1 MISYIKS
8 LIFVLFFFIVLA
20 VLNPTLASAAEP
32 EITISNGYDIKYL
45 TDHSYYTN
53 LELPGGTIIR
63 IENASEVHSLYLE
76 WDLGSNPNNKS
87 YVNSRWYNGKPGVK
101 PWTLRLDNI
110 SYVYGT
116 NGFLHEYIELPSR
129 SDVLEIIIPE
139 GGASIAG
146 LSPLTGETLPDWVQV
161 WEPPHDKADLLVL
174 SSHSDDEILFFG
186 GTIPYYTSE
195 IGLKTQVVYFTYHTE
210 KCRTHELLNSLY
222 YCGVRN
228 YPIIGNHED
237 IYSSSL
243 AHAKGLFNYN
253 NALGFIVELYRRFQP
268 NVLVTHDL
276 NGEYGHGV
284 HCLVADLATKAL
296 ELSNDPT
303 AYPDSFR
310 RYGLWDV
317 KKAYLHLYAENPID
331 MEWEMDLASYGG
343 MNIWDVIRNAMN
355 QYDSQLKYYGESL
368 TRNPNK
374 VYDCTR
380 FGLYRS
386 TVGFDTGLCDFFENI
401 PQGCYKFSLPLP
413 VIKPA
418 AYAEAPCSKTIT
430 MSNYITKTQLQN
442 PKGETQ

>member
-8 LIFVLFFFIVLA
+8 FIFILLFFTVLS
-20 VLNPTLASAAEP
+20 VQNPISASASEP
-32 EITISNGYDIKYL
+32 EITISNGYDSKYL

-53 LELPGGTIIR
+53 LELSGGTIIR
-63 IENASEVHSLYLE
+63 IDNAADVHSLYLE
-76 WDLGSNPNNKS
+76 WDLGTNPNNKTF
-87 YVNSRWYNGKPGVK
+87 VNSGWYSGKPGVK
-101 PWTLRLDNI
+101 PWVLRINNV
-110 SYVYGT
+110 SYVYGK
-116 NGFLHEYIELPSR
+116 NGFLHEYVNLPDC

-146 LSPLTGETLPDWVQV
+146 LSPLTEETLPDWVQI
-161 WEPPHDKADLLVL
+161 WEQPHDTADLLVF
-174 SSHSDDEILFFG
+174 STHADDEILFFG
-186 GTIPYYTSE
+186 GTIPYYTKE
-195 IGLKTQVVYFTYHTE
+195 LGLKTQVVYFTYHTE
-210 KCRTHELLNSLY
+210 KCRTHELLNGLY

-237 IYSSSL
+237 IYSTSL
-243 AHAKGLFNYN
+243 SHAKGLYNYN
-253 NALGFIVELYRRFQP
+253 KALGFVVELYRRFKP

-296 ELSNDPT
+296 ELSNSPD

-331 MEWEMDLASYGG
+331 MEWEMDLVSYNGT
-343 MNIWDVIRNAMN
+343 NIWDVIRNAMN
-355 QYDSQLKYYGESL
+355 HYDSQLKYYGDSI

-380 FGLYRS
+380 FGLYRT
-386 TVGFDTGLCDFFENI
+386 TVGPDTGLCDFFENI
-401 PQGCYKFSLPLP
+401 PPNCYKPVLSPLK
-413 VIKPA
+413 IKPA
-418 AYAEAPCSKTIT
+418 VGSQPVHSGMIT
-430 MSNYITKTQLQN
+430 VNRYNIRTQLHKL
-442 PKGETQ
+442 KGELK

>member
-1 MISYIKS
+1 MA
-8 LIFVLFFFIVLA
+8 LA
-20 VLNPTLASAAEP
+20 ITSPTTAKASEP
-32 EITISNGYDIKYL
+32 NITLSNGYDSKYL
-45 TDHSYYTN
+45 TDRSYYTN
-53 LELPGGTIIR
+53 IELSGGTVIR
-63 IENASEVHSLYLE
+63 IDNAADVHSLYLE
-76 WDLGSNPNNKS
+76 WDLGTNPNNKTV
-87 YVNSRWYNGKPGVK
+87 VNAVWYSGKPGVK
-101 PWTLRLDNI
+101 PWVLRINNV
-110 SYVYGT
+110 SYVYGK
-116 NGFLHEYIELPSR
+116 NGFLHEYVELPDR

-146 LSPLTGETLPDWVQV
+146 LSPLTGDTLPDWVQI
-161 WEPPHDKADLLVL
+161 WEQPHDKADLLVL
-174 SSHSDDEILFFG
+174 SSHADDEILFFG
-186 GTIPYYTSE
+186 GTIPYYANE
-195 IGLKTQVVYFTYHTE
+195 LGLKTQVVYFTYHTE
-210 KCRTHELLNSLY
+210 KCRTHELLNGLY
-222 YCGVRN
+222 YCGIRN

-243 AHAKGLFNYN
+243 SHAKELFNYN

-296 ELSNDPT
+296 ELSNDPLS
-303 AYPDSFR
+303 YPDSFKK
-310 RYGLWDV
+310 YGLWNV

-380 FGLYRS
+380 FGLYRT
-386 TVGFDTGLCDFFENI
+386 TVGPDTGLCDFFENI
-401 PQGCYKFSLPLP
+401 PQNAYKDVLAAPLL
-413 VIKPA
+413 KPSA
-418 AYAEAPCSKTIT
+418 TAKSNDSGMVTI
-430 MSNYITKTQLQN
+430 SNYSSGLLLQN
-442 PKGETQ
+442 PKGELK

>member
-8 LIFVLFFFIVLA
+8 FIFTLFFSLALA
-20 VLNPTLASAAEP
+20 VPFSASASTIEP
-32 EITISNGYDIKYL
+32 VITLSNGYDSKYL

-53 LELPGGTIIR
+53 LELSGGTIIR
-63 IENASEVHSLYLE
+63 IDNAATVHSLYLE
-76 WDLGSNPNNKS
+76 WDLGTNPNNKTI
-87 YVNSRWYNGKPGVK
+87 VNSRWYSGKPGVK
-101 PWTLRLDNI
+101 PWVLRINNV

-116 NGFLHEYIELPSR
+116 NGFLHEYVELPDQ

-146 LSPLTGETLPDWVQV
+146 LSPLTEEVLPDWVQI
-161 WEPPHDKADLLVL
+161 WEPSHEQADLLVL
-174 SSHSDDEILFFG
+174 SSHADDEILFFG

-195 IGLKTQVVYFTYHTE
+195 LGLKTQVVYFTYHTE
-210 KCRTHELLNSLY
+210 KCRTHELLNGLY

-228 YPIIGNHED
+228 YPVIGNHED
-237 IYSSSL
+237 IYSTSL
-243 AHAKGLFNYN
+243 SHAKGLYNYN
-253 NALGFIVELYRRFQP
+253 KALGFIVELYRRFQP

-296 ELSNDPT
+296 ELSTDPT

-317 KKAYLHLYAENPID
+317 KKAYLHLYADNPID

-343 MNIWDVIRNAMN
+343 TNIWDVIRHALD

-380 FGLYRS
+380 FGLYRT
-386 TVGFDTGLCDFFENI
+386 TVGLDTGLCDFFENI
-401 PQGCYKFSLPLP
+401 PSGSYKVKLPLP
-413 VIKPA
+413 VIKPS
-418 AYAEAPCSKTIT
+418 AYAEQLHTGQIIFRTPAI
-430 MSNYITKTQLQN
+430 KTQLQY
-442 PKGETQ
+442 PKGELQ

>member
-8 LIFVLFFFIVLA
+8 SVFILLFLVALA
-20 VLNPTLASAAEP
+20 ITSPTTAKASEP
-32 EITISNGYDIKYL
+32 NITLSNGYDSKYL
-45 TDHSYYTN
+45 TDRSYYTN
-53 LELPGGTIIR
+53 IELSGGTVIR
-63 IENASEVHSLYLE
+63 IDNAADVHSLYLE
-76 WDLGSNPNNKS
+76 WDLGTNPNNKTV
-87 YVNSRWYNGKPGVK
+87 VNAGWYSGTPGVK
-101 PWTLRLDNI
+101 PWVLRINNV
-110 SYVYGT
+110 SYVYGK
-116 NGFLHEYIELPSR
+116 NGFLHEYVELPDR

-146 LSPLTGETLPDWVQV
+146 LSPLTGDTLPDWVQI
-161 WEPPHDKADLLVL
+161 WEQPHDKADLLVL
-174 SSHSDDEILFFG
+174 SSHADDEILFFG
-186 GTIPYYTSE
+186 GTIPYYANE
-195 IGLKTQVVYFTYHTE
+195 LGLKTQVVYFTYHTE
-210 KCRTHELLNSLY
+210 KCRTHELLNGLY
-222 YCGVRN
+222 YCGIRN

-243 AHAKGLFNYN
+243 SHAKGLFNYN

-296 ELSNDPT
+296 ELSNDPLS
-303 AYPDSFR
+303 YPDSFKK
-310 RYGLWDV
+310 YGLWNV

-380 FGLYRS
+380 FGLYRT
-386 TVGFDTGLCDFFENI
+386 TVGPDTGLCDFFENI
-401 PQGCYKFSLPLP
+401 PQNAYKDVLAAPLL
-413 VIKPA
+413 KPSA
-418 AYAEAPCSKTIT
+418 TAKSNDSGMVTI
-430 MSNYITKTQLQN
+430 SNYSTGLLLQN
-442 PKGETQ
+442 PKGELK